1 MMKSQLMQSA
11 TLTASAD
18 HCAFALHRI
27 NMLNGRATTFG
38 SRHDWF
44 EVLVRPYARAFSGSP
59 IEFIK
64 QLYKQRPPE
73 QTDSEVLNRAVDWLI
88 YLEQPT
94 RVSINIHPISLTCR
108 GFVDR
113 AIQAQQR
120 LNRLGHSICLELI
133 EFGECPNRMLLID
146 NANWLRANGLIIVL
160 DDFGSRINCFDLCAA
175 GIVDVIKIDTS
186 VINRLHRDRFQ
197 RAVVESI
204 QTLGNGIG
212 ATVVAEGV
220 ESSKE
225 LDVLRNMGVEFAQG
239 YFFHKPE
246 IAEI

>member
-1 MMKSQLMQSA
+1 MKPQSIQQA

-18 HCAFALHRI
+18 HCAFAVHRI
-27 NMLNGRATTFG
+27 NMLNGQAAPFG
-38 SRHDWF
+38 NHRDWF
-44 EVLVRPYARAFSGSP
+44 EVLVRPHARAFSGSP

-64 QLYKQRPPE
+64 QLYAQRAPE
-73 QTDSEVLNRAVDWLI
+73 QTDSEVLSRAVDWLVQ
-88 YLEQPT
+88 LEQPT
-94 RVSINIHPISLTCR
+94 RASINIHPISMTSR

-133 EFGECPNRMLLID
+133 EFGECSNRMLLID
-146 NANWLRANGLIIVL
+146 NANWLRANGLVIVL

-186 VINRLHRDRFQ
+186 VINRLHRDHFQ

-204 QTLGNGIG
+204 KTLGNGIG
-212 ATVVAEGV
+212 AAVVAEGV
-220 ESSKE
+220 ESDKE